1 MKLNPNPKTKRYIF
15 LVVLLIFS
23 LTTLSC
29 GLLGGDKEEESKATQ
44 PPAAEATKAAAAEA
58 TPAEEQ
64 PTKSPTG
71 AKTEPPPG
79 PSGETG
85 LFANPEETLD
95 SYRMRTKMQLVE
107 GEGLLGE
114 EMISEIEWVRDPE
127 ARHTT
132 MYGASGEVMMEII
145 IIGDDSWTS
154 MDGENWMH
162 VKQTEQEEGAPFS
175 AEDFQTSL
183 EDIMRDMESGMKKDG
198 KEKANDVNCI
208 RYTVDADF
216 SMPFPASEEVPEG
229 AAQFMP
235 KEIEGH
241 VEGMIWV
248 ADEKSLPPVIIR
260 SQTTQEIT
268 LKYVSDKEETMV
280 YDEERD
286 LYDINE
292 PITIEPPEGQV
303 QEVPAPPVDMP
314 TPPSGELPEP
324 LAGEPAEA
332 VEYASLDTLDSYRL
346 EWSVTIKT
354 GDMEV
359 KSGYEMEWVK
369 EPPAYHVTMS
379 MGEGAVLAE
388 NMWVDDTF
396 WIKAGDT
403 WVKGGEAE
411 TEDALNQVGDIM
423 TPSDDM
429 VLTGEETVNGVR
441 CKHYVKDETV
451 PYSIHQEV
459 WVANQSDLPSVVV
472 RGLDRMEM
480 NDMVTVIEANVY
492 DINESITIEPPQ

>member
-15 LVVLLIFS
+15 LVVLLILC
-23 LTTLSC
+23 LTISSC
-29 GLLGGDKEEESKATQ
+29 DLLGGGKEDEREATQ
-44 PPAAEATKAAAAEA
+44 PPAAAKATQ
-58 TPAEEQ
+58 PSAEE
-64 PTKSPTG
+64 PTPG
-71 AKTEPPPG
+71 GEKTEAPSG
-79 PSGETG
+79 PSGEAG
-85 LFANPEETLD
+85 MFADPEESLD
-95 SYRMRTKMQLVE
+95 SYRMRTKMTLKE
-107 GEGLLGE
+107 GMGMLGE
-114 EMISEIEWVRDPE
+114 EMTTEIEWVRDPE

-183 EDIMRDMESGMKKDG
+183 EDIMQDMESGMKKDG
-198 KEKANDVNCI
+198 KEKVNDVNCI

-216 SMPFPASEEVPEG
+216 SMPFPAPEKVPED

-248 ADEKSLPPVIIR
+248 ADEKSLPPVIVR

-268 LKYVSDKEETMV
+268 LKYASDKEETMV

-324 LAGEPAEA
+324 PAEA

-359 KSGYEMEWVK
+359 KSSYEMEWVK
-369 EPPAYHVTMS
+369 EPPACHVTMS

-411 TEDALNQVGDIM
+411 MEDALNQVGDIM

-429 VLTGEETVNGVR
+429 VLMGEETVNGVR
-441 CKHYVKDETV
+441 CKHYVRDESV

-459 WVANQSDLPSVVV
+459 WVANQGALPSVVV

-480 NDMVTVIEANVY
+480 NDMVTAIEANVY

>member
-1 MKLNPNPKTKRYIF
+1 MKLNPNPKTKHYIF
-15 LVVLLIFS
+15 LVVLLILC
-23 LTTLSC
+23 LTISSC
-29 GLLGGDKEEESKATQ
+29 DLLGGGKEEESKATQ

-154 MDGENWMH
+154 MDGQNWMH
-162 VKQTEQEEGAPFS
+162 VKTETEEEAPFS
-175 AEDFQTSL
+175 PEGFQTSL
-183 EDIMRDMESGMKKDG
+183 EDIMQDMESGMKKDG
-198 KEKANDVNCI
+198 KEKVNDVNCI

-216 SMPFPASEEVPEG
+216 SMPFPAPEKVPEG

-260 SQTTQEIT
+260 SQTTQEVT
-268 LKYVSDKEETMV
+268 LKYESHDDETMV

-286 LYDINE
+286 LYDINKS
-292 PITIEPPEGQV
+292 ITIRPPEGLV
-303 QEVPAPPVDMP
+303 EEMPIMPAPPSSGEQP
-314 TPPSGELPEP
+314 TPST
-324 LAGEPAEA
+324 GEPGES
-332 VEYASLDTLDSYRL
+332 VEYAGLDTLDSYRL

-429 VLTGEETVNGVR
+429 VLTGEETVNGIR
-441 CKHYVKDETV
+441 CKHYVRDKSV

-459 WVANQSDLPSVVV
+459 WVANQSALPSVVV